1 MVKAS
6 AEQSAALEAI
16 LDLIGADG
24 ILDAI
29 SDIAFAK
36 AEHVRSNWQDDNL
49 SANWEAIGARVEKL
63 SHEISE
69 EFLSWT
75 T

>member
-6 AEQSAALEAI
+6 EQQLAVLESI
-16 LDLIGADG
+16 IDHIGADG

-36 AEHVRSNWQDDNL
+36 AEHVREAWQDNTL
-49 SANWEAIGARVEKL
+49 AGNWEAIGARVEKL
-63 SHEISE
+63 AHEIE
-69 EFLSWT
+69 TEFMSWT